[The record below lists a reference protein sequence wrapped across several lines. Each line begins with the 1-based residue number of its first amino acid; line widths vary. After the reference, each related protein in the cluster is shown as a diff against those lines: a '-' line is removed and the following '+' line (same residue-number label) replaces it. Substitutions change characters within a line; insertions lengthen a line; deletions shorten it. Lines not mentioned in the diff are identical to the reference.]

1 MESSLGQTRNFF
13 CLFCQKPSAIPVNN
27 IRRSDEHM
35 QESQKV
41 VHDHTVLLAQH
52 FTNVKENEE
61 IIDRVKGEMF
71 QYLDIKNHESFM
83 KDSTLRKVG
92 LLNQCPF
99 CNDVTEKI
107 TFKEHLSMVH
117 NIFFGQELL
126 IASKLLT
133 VKEKEE
139 LIERVQNKAINIENV
154 KTIWKAEKLTCHAC
168 LKRFISWG
176 KT

>member
-1 MESSLGQTRNFF
+1 MDSSIGANLKVF
-13 CLFCQKPSAIPVNN
+13 LFIYQKPRPIPVTD
-27 IRRSDEHM
+27 IRRFNEHL
-35 QESQKV
+35 QECHKV
-41 VHDHTVLLAQH
+41 DRDHTVLLAQH

-83 KDSTLRKVG
+83 KGSTLRKVG

-154 KTIWKAEKLTCHAC
+154 
-168 LKRFISWG
+168 
-176 KT
+176 